1 MENSKDN
8 GKQQRQWKTAKT
20 MENSKDNGKQQR
32 QQKQQKAQVS
42 NKDDKNARGA
52 QIQSIILY
60 STAKTLKNNGY
71 LMQKK
76 MQFFY

>member
-1 MENSKDN
+1 MENSKD
-8 GKQQRQWKTAKT
+8 
-20 MENSKDNGKQQR
+20 SKN
-32 QQKQQKAQVS
+32 
-42 NKDDKNARGA
+42 NKKRKYQTKMTKRKGA